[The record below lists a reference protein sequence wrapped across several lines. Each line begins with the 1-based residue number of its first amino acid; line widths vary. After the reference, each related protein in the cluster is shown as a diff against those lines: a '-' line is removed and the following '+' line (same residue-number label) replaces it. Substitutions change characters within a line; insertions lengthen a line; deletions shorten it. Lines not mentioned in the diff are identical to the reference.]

1 MRHLWVEFYLME
13 ANLKLLIV
21 EDEPGLQFGLSDLF
35 DEAGHDV
42 QVTGSG
48 KEGLEKALAENLD
61 LVILDLGLPDLDGTL
76 VLEQL
81 NKHKPHLPVLVL
93 TSRANES
100 DIVLGFK
107 MGAYD
112 YVTKPFSTR
121 VLRARAEA
129 LMQRTPSTQETLAN
143 EDRLQLGEV
152 TIDFERYE
160 ALQGDTPLHLTTR
173 EIEILKLLYRFK
185 GKPVSRHDI
194 LDEVWGMQSDA
205 GPRTVDTHV
214 ALLRK
219 KIEARPEKPKYL
231 MSQRGI
237 GYKLVVD

>member
-1 MRHLWVEFYLME
+1 M
-13 ANLKLLIV
+13 KLLIV
-21 EDEPGLQFGLSDLF
+21 EDEPGLQLGLSDLF
-35 DEAGHDV
+35 EEAGHEV
-42 QVTGSG
+42 SVTGSG
-48 KEGLEKALAENLD
+48 KEGLELGLQDPYD

-81 NKHKPHLPVLVL
+81 NQKKPGLPVLVL

-129 LMQRTPSTQETLAN
+129 LVQRTPGSQPMETPD
-143 EDRLQLGEV
+143 DRLRLGEV
-152 TIDFERYE
+152 IVDFERYE
-160 ALQGDTPLHLTTR
+160 AQMGDEPLHLTTR

-219 KIEARPEKPKYL
+219 KIEQRPEKPKYL

-237 GYKLVVD
+237 GYKLVVES

>member
-1 MRHLWVEFYLME
+1 M
-13 ANLKLLIV
+13 KLLIV
-21 EDEPGLQFGLSDLF
+21 EDEPGLQFGLCDLF
-35 DEAGHDV
+35 EEAGHEV
-42 QVTGSG
+42 VATGSG
-48 KEGLEKALAENLD
+48 KDGIEKALNQAFD

-81 NKHKPHLPVLVL
+81 NKHKPNLPILVL

-112 YVTKPFSTR
+112 YVTKPYSTR
-121 VLRARAEA
+121 ILRARAEA
-129 LMQRTPSTQETLAN
+129 LVQRTPSTQ
-143 EDRLQLGEV
+143 DSPSQGDQLQLGEV
-152 TIDFERYE
+152 NIDFERYE
-160 ALQGDTPLHLTTR
+160 AHLAGTPLHLTTR

-194 LDEVWGMQSDA
+194 LDEVWGMESDA

-219 KIEARPEKPKYL
+219 KIEAKPEKPKYL
-231 MSQRGI
+231 ISQRGI

>member
-1 MRHLWVEFYLME
+1 VFV
-13 ANLKLLIV
+13 KLLIV
-21 EDEPGLQFGLSDLF
+21 EDEPGLQFGLNDLF
-35 DEAGHDV
+35 EEAGHEV
-42 QVTGSG
+42 TITGSG
-48 KEGLEKALAENLD
+48 KEALEKALSESFA
-61 LVILDLGLPDLDGTL
+61 LVILDLGLPDIDGTL

-81 NKHKPHLPVLVL
+81 NKKLPNLPVLVL

-100 DIVLGFK
+100 DIILGFK

-121 VLRARAEA
+121 ILRARAEA
-129 LMQRTPSTQETLAN
+129 LVQRVPQNSEAAPSG
-143 EDRLQLGEV
+143 DRLTLGEV
-152 TIDFERYE
+152 VVDFDRYE
-160 ALQGDTPLHLTTR
+160 ALINGEPLHLTTR
-173 EIEILKLLYRFK
+173 EIEILKLLYRFQ

-219 KIEARPEKPKYL
+219 KIEARPDKPQFL
-231 MSQRGI
+231 ISQRGI
-237 GYKLVVD
+237 GYKLVVE